1 MSGYF
6 RYTAMSRGRSLR
18 PLRPLAW
25 LIATCDIAAAV
36 SLVGLVVVMVS
47 VVAAQVV
54 LRYVFNSSIDWA
66 DELSRLCFVWSI
78 FLAIPL
84 GFKSGSHIG
93 IQMLASRL
101 PQPLRTV
108 VARAMAATGACVLL
122 LVAWESAVIAWE
134 QWDELLSSMPA
145 SAAWF
150 VVPLTVAGVHGSLHL
165 LWQVLTGAAYSDP
178 ERAPEPG

>member
-1 MSGYF
+1 MSGFF
-6 RYTAMSRGRSLR
+6 RYAPIARSG

-25 LIATCDIAAAV
+25 LIATLDIAAAA
-36 SLVGLVVVMVS
+36 SLVAL
-47 VVAAQVV
+47 VAAMVAVVSAQVA
-54 LRYVFNSSIDWA
+54 LRYLFNNSIDWA

-84 GFKSGSHIG
+84 GLKSGSHIG

-108 VARAMAATGACVLL
+108 VARIVAAAGACLLL
-122 LVAWESAVIAWE
+122 LVAWESAEIAWE
-134 QWDELLSSMPA
+134 QWDELLSSIPA

-150 VVPLTVAGVHGSLHL
+150 VVPLTVAGIHGALHL
-165 LWQVLTGAAYSDP
+165 LWQTLTGAVHLDP
-178 ERAPEPG
+178 DLQPEPG